1 MFCFIILNLY
11 IFILKQTILTKNNL
25 DLIFFL
31 TKSLV
36 LNNPINAVHIVL
48 YCTKNAKENYMLDKN
63 GLIVK
68 KKTKGGAF
76 IAFIKSKDFQMISLR

>member
-1 MFCFIILNLY
+1 
-11 IFILKQTILTKNNL
+11 
-25 DLIFFL
+25 
-31 TKSLV
+31 
-36 LNNPINAVHIVL
+36 
-48 YCTKNAKENYMLDKN
+48 MLDKN